1 MKKKILSFTF
11 VICICLN
18 LLAVSPLSVFAEE
31 SGTCGDNLTW
41 TLSGNTLTIS
51 GTGDMYDYN
60 SDIEVPWYQIKDDI
74 YYLVIDNGV
83 TSIGN
88 YAFYQVTHITD
99 VTIPTGVKSI
109 GNYAFY
115 ECSKLK
121 NIIGADGVVSVGESA
136 FSYCSNLKSIVL
148 ADSLTSIGGHAF
160 CNCSALES
168 ISIPAGV
175 KAIEYA
181 TFSDCSSL
189 SSVIIPNGVT
199 SIGQSAFMYCSSL
212 NNITIP
218 ASVSTIGPFVFT
230 WCNINISVDE
240 GNQYYS
246 SLDGVLF
253 NKDKTAIIEYSKDTM
268 QPEYTIPSS
277 VTTIEKGAF
286 SSCDDLTKI
295 TIPGSVKYI
304 KEGALQA
311 CTSLTSVTIP
321 EGVISI
327 GRNAFTMC
335 TGLTSLSIPSTV
347 SSIEIQAFTYCGSL
361 NIYVDE
367 NNKYYSSF
375 DGVLLNKEK
384 TEIIEYTKDKSTP
397 NYTVPYGVTSFAWL
411 SFDTRTD
418 LTSISFPDSV
428 KTIDYG
434 TFWNC
439 SKLKTVTLSDSVNII
454 EDSAFYGCGSLTDV
468 YYTGTQEQWEQIS
481 IGKNNTYLQNATIHY
496 NCSPEQSRPVC
507 QINGAVA
514 SADKMTVFVSS
525 SLGAVNNTM
534 LIAKYKSGILIG
546 LTEKQIDLSADSNE
560 VVFENFA
567 KGNADMIKIML
578 WSRSEPFKPL
588 CGEYTIL

>member
-1 MKKKILSFTF
+1 MF
-11 VICICLN
+11 
-18 LLAVSPLSVFAEE
+18 
-31 SGTCGDNLTW
+31 
-41 TLSGNTLTIS
+41 
-51 GTGDMYDYN
+51 
-60 SDIEVPWYQIKDDI
+60 
-74 YYLVIDNGV
+74 
-83 TSIGN
+83 
-88 YAFYQVTHITD
+88 
-99 VTIPTGVKSI
+99 
-109 GNYAFY
+109 
-115 ECSKLK
+115 
-121 NIIGADGVVSVGESA
+121 
-136 FSYCSNLKSIVL
+136 
-148 ADSLTSIGGHAF
+148 
-160 CNCSALES
+160 
-168 ISIPAGV
+168 
-175 KAIEYA
+175 IEYA
-181 TFSDCSSL
+181 
-189 SSVIIPNGVT
+189 
-199 SIGQSAFMYCSSL
+199 
-212 NNITIP
+212 
-218 ASVSTIGPFVFT
+218 
-230 WCNINISVDE
+230 
-240 GNQYYS
+240 
-246 SLDGVLF
+246 
-253 NKDKTAIIEYSKDTM
+253 KDTI
-268 QPEYTIPSS
+268 QPDYIIPSS
-277 VTTIEKGAF
+277 VISIEKGAF

-304 KEGALQA
+304 KESALQA
-311 CTSLTSVTIP
+311 CKSLTSVTIP

-327 GRNAFTMC
+327 GRNVFTMC

-361 NIYVDE
+361 NIYVDD
-367 NNKYYSSF
+367 NNRYYSSF

-546 LTEKQIDLSADSNE
+546 LTEKQIDLSPDSNE

-578 WSRSEPFKPL
+578 WSRAEPFKPL

>member
-18 LLAVSPLSVFAEE
+18 LIAVSPLSVFAEE

-51 GTGDMYDYN
+51 GTGDMYDSAPWDQYYD
-60 SDIEVPWYQIKDDI
+60 SITTVIIES
-74 YYLVIDNGV
+74 GV

-88 YAFYQVTHITD
+88 DSFYQATNITD
-99 VTIPTGVKSI
+99 VTIPTDVKSI
-109 GNYAFY
+109 GNNAFY
-115 ECSKLK
+115 ECSELK
-121 NIIGADGVVSVGESA
+121 NIIGADGVVSIGESA
-136 FSYCSNLKSIVL
+136 FYYCGNLKSIVL
-148 ADSLTSIGGHAF
+148 ADSLTSIGQDAF
-160 CNCSALES
+160 NNCSALES

-175 KAIEYA
+175 KTIENF
-181 TFSDCSSL
+181 TFYNCSSL
-189 SSVIIPNGVT
+189 SSVIIPDGLT
-199 SIGQSAFMYCSSL
+199 SIGQSAFMSCNSL

-268 QPEYTIPSS
+268 QPEYIIPSS
-277 VTTIEKGAF
+277 VTTIEKGTF

-295 TIPGSVKYI
+295 TIPNGLKYI
-304 KEGALQA
+304 NEAAFQA
-311 CTSLTSVTIP
+311 CKSLTSVTIP

-327 GRNAFTMC
+327 GRNAFLLC
-335 TGLTSLSIPSTV
+335 TSLTSLSISSTV
-347 SSIEIQAFTYCGSL
+347 SSIGIEAFIGCGSL

-367 NNKYYSSF
+367 KNEYYSSF
-375 DGVLLNKEK
+375 DGVLFNKDK
-384 TEIIEYTKDKSTP
+384 TEIIEYVIDKVVSD
-397 NYTVPYGVTSFAWL
+397 YAVPYGVTSIGRIAFEYRTGLKNISL
-411 SFDTRTD
+411 SNSVNTVKYAAFWGCTG
-418 LTSISFPDSV
+418 LTAVTIPDSV
-428 KTIDYG
+428 
-434 TFWNC
+434 N
-439 SKLKTVTLSDSVNII
+439 LI
-454 EDSAFYGCGSLTDV
+454 EDSAFYGCSSLTDV

-496 NCSPEQSRPVC
+496 NCSPEQSKPVC

-560 VVFENFA
+560 VVFENFT

-578 WSRSEPFKPL
+578 WSRAEPFKPL

>member
-1 MKKKILSFTF
+1 MKKKILSFMF

-74 YYLVIDNGV
+74 YYLVIDSGV

-88 YAFYQVTHITD
+88 YAFYRVTHITD

-109 GNYAFY
+109 GAWSFYSCFCIETITIPGSVQSIKENAFCWCDGLKEVTLTEGIKSIEDYAFIY
-115 ECSKLK
+115 CKNLSKINIPSSVEC
-121 NIIGADGVVSVGESA
+121 IGADVFGDTH
-136 FSYCSNLKSIVL
+136 NL
-148 ADSLTSIGGHAF
+148 
-160 CNCSALES
+160 
-168 ISIPAGV
+168 
-175 KAIEYA
+175 
-181 TFSDCSSL
+181 
-189 SSVIIPNGVT
+189 IIT
-199 SIGQSAFMYCSSL
+199 
-212 NNITIP
+212 
-218 ASVSTIGPFVFT
+218 
-230 WCNINISVDE
+230 VDE
-240 GNQYYS
+240 NNEVYS

-253 NKDKTAIIEYSKDTM
+253 NKDKTEIIKYAKDNIQDEYIIPDGVIFIRSNSFCACKNLKSVQLPNSIEY
-268 QPEYTIPSS
+268 
-277 VTTIEKGAF
+277 IEDGAF
-286 SSCDDLTKI
+286 SQCDTLSNINIPNSVTMIGGSAFYSCYTLTDI
-295 TIPGSVKYI
+295 TIPFGVTYI
-304 KEGALQA
+304 GGE
-311 CTSLTSVTIP
+311 
-321 EGVISI
+321 
-327 GRNAFTMC
+327 AFNGC
-335 TGLTSLSIPSTV
+335 K
-347 SSIEIQAFTYCGSL
+347 SL

-367 NNKYYSSF
+367 KNEYFSSL
-375 DGVLLNKEK
+375 DGVLFNKDK
-384 TEIIEYTKDKSTP
+384 TEIITYAKDKINSE
-397 NYTVPYGVTSFAWL
+397 YVIPYGVTSIEQYAFYYC
-411 SFDTRTD
+411 TD
-418 LTSISFPDSV
+418 LTNVKIPNTVKSIERSAFFVCNNLTSIIIPNS
-428 KTIDYG
+428 I
-434 TFWNC
+434 N
-439 SKLKTVTLSDSVNII
+439 LI
-454 EDSAFYGCGSLTDV
+454 EDSAFYYCQSLTDV

-514 SADKMTVFVSS
+514 SADKMTVYVSS

-560 VVFENFA
+560 VVFENFT

-578 WSRSEPFKPL
+578 WSRAEPFKPL